1 MAEEK
6 TESRP
11 SKRVSDPEI
20 QAIAS
25 IDEAIGSALYELDEP
40 AKSRV
45 LWYVG
50 QRWFGQKEANG

>member
-6 TESRP
+6 NEIRP
-11 SKRVSDPEI
+11 SKRVSDPEL

-25 IDEAIGSALYELDEP
+25 VSDAINDALDGLDEP

-50 QRWFGQKEANG
+50 QRWFGQKEGNG